1 MIDNEFMDMFKI
13 QSLIYI
19 PIWFLSMIIFSY
31 VTKNINVT
39 FISISGIIV
48 ITWFTLSTIFYFLIF
63 GKKEA
68 LDELQPVE

>member
-68 LDELQPVE
+68 LEELQPVE